1 MSLEACFALSY
12 GNADR
17 WPIKALAVG
26 LKEFLEERVTL
37 P

>member
-1 MSLEACFALSY
+1 MSLETCFTLSH
-12 GNADR
+12 GSADR

-26 LKEFLEERVTL
+26 LKEFLEEPVTL